1 MLFSFVN
8 AVFST
13 DLVLVAL
20 DEAELLDWA
29 PYWLHR
35 ITRPQMRAFE
45 KVAHVIVRFLCH
57 TVCTFHKGAK
67 EVINWLMGEQYIEID
82 IDFDVIFSHAM
93 DFLETDIPLPKDYL
107 SIAGIIPMEIDDS
120 LMKIIEESFDI
131 PTEVAI

>member
-29 PYWLHR
+29 PYWLHK
-35 ITRPQMRAFE
+35 ITDPQMRAFE
-45 KVAHVIVRFLCH
+45 KAAHVIVRFLCH
-57 TVCTFHKGAK
+57 TVCKAHRVAK

-93 DFLETDIPLPKDYL
+93 DFIQPTNYL
-107 SIAGIIPMEIDDS
+107 SIADIIPMEIDDS
-120 LMKIIEESFDI
+120 MMQLIEDSFDI